1 MSFLKIAVIGGGAAG
16 LMAACSAEK
25 NDRTVIVLYEKNAF
39 LGKKLAITGKGRCN
53 VTNTASVAEM
63 EQFILRGAKF
73 LRTALYAFPPEA
85 VRSFFEEAGVPLKE
99 ERGGRVFPVSDK
111 ARDVVDALAKKA
123 LEDPRVTLRKEAV
136 LSVDKTERG
145 FLIKSEKR
153 TDVFD
158 RVLIATGGKSY
169 PLTGSTGDGYR
180 FAEANGHSI
189 VPPAPALVPL
199 TVKESLPLEAM
210 GLSLK
215 NCALKVKTL
224 SGKTVYEDFGEMLF
238 CHFGI
243 SGPMVLSASS
253 HLDFQK
259 ETNYRVFLDLK
270 PALTEEMLDRRI
282 LSDFEENRNRDLI
295 NAMNRLLPQ
304 KLIAPV
310 LNLAVSDARKKV
322 HLVTREERRHLVEV
336 IKNLPLT
343 VTGTRPLAEG
353 IITRGGVSLKEI
365 DPRTM
370 ESRLTP
376 GLFFAGEVMD
386 ADALT
391 GGFNL
396 QIAFSTGF
404 LAGESISRE
413 EL

>member
-1 MSFLKIAVIGGGAAG
+1 MKIAIIGGGAAG
-16 LMAACSAEK
+16 LMAAA
-25 NDRTVIVLYEKNAF
+25 TVKRSERNTVVLYDKNAF

-53 VTNTASVAEM
+53 VTNTASVSEM
-63 EQFILRGAKF
+63 EGMIPRGGKF

-85 VRSFFEEAGVPLKE
+85 VRSFFESAGVPLKE

-111 ARDVVDALAKKA
+111 ARDVVDALVKKA
-123 LEDPRVTLRKEAV
+123 LENPRVTLCKEAV
-136 LSVDKTERG
+136 LSIEKNDRG
-145 FLIKSEKR
+145 FSVKSEKR
-153 TDVFD
+153 TEEFD
-158 RVLIATGGKSY
+158 RVLIATGGSSY

-180 FAEANGHSI
+180 FAKALGHSI
-189 VPPAPALVPL
+189 VSPAPALVPL
-199 TVKESLPLEAM
+199 TTAEALPKEAM

-215 NCALKVKTL
+215 NAALTVKTV

-253 HLDFQK
+253 YLDFEK
-259 ETNYRVFLDLK
+259 EKEYRVFLDLK
-270 PALTEEMLDRRI
+270 PALSEEALDKRI
-282 LSDFEENRNRDLI
+282 LSDFEENRNRDLV

-304 KLIAPV
+304 KLISPI
-310 LNLAVSDARKKV
+310 LAQARLDERKKV
-322 HLVTREERRHLVEV
+322 HLVTREERQRLADAM
-336 IKNLPLT
+336 KKLPLT
-343 VTGTRPLAEG
+343 VTGTRPIAEA

-365 DPRTM
+365 NPRTM
-370 ESRLTP
+370 ESKLVS
-376 GLFFAGEVMD
+376 GLYFAGEVLD

-413 EL
+413 DL

>member
-1 MSFLKIAVIGGGAAG
+1 MKIAIIGGGAAG
-16 LMAACSAEK
+16 LTAAATADQNEK
-25 NDRTVIVLYEKNAF
+25 NTVVLYDKNAF

-53 VTNTASVAEM
+53 VTNTATVAET
-63 EQFILRGAKF
+63 EQMIPRGGKF

-85 VRSFFEEAGVPLKE
+85 VRAFFEDAGVPLKE

-111 ARDVVDALAKKA
+111 ARDVVDALVKKA
-123 LEDPRVTLRKEAV
+123 LDNPRVTLRKEAV
-136 LSVDKTERG
+136 LSLEKNEEG
-145 FLIKSEKR
+145 FLVKSEKR
-153 TDVFD
+153 TDLFD
-158 RVLIATGGKSY
+158 RVLVATGGKSY

-180 FAEANGHSI
+180 FAEGLGHAV
-189 VPPAPALVPL
+189 VPPSPALVPL
-199 TVKESLPLEAM
+199 VTSESLPKEAM

-215 NCALKVKTL
+215 NTALTVKTT

-253 HLDFQK
+253 YLDFEK
-259 ETNYRVFLDLK
+259 EKQYRIFLDLK
-270 PALTEEMLDRRI
+270 PALSEEALDKRI
-282 LSDFEENRNRDLI
+282 LSDFGENRNRDLI

-304 KLIAPV
+304 KLIVPILKAAK
-310 LNLAVSDARKKV
+310 LDERKKV
-322 HLVTREERRHLVEV
+322 HLITREERRRLADA

-343 VTGTRPLAEG
+343 VTGTRPIAEA
-353 IITRGGVSLKEI
+353 IVTRGGVSLKEI
-365 DPRTM
+365 NPRTM
-370 ESRLTP
+370 ESKLVP
-376 GLFFAGEVMD
+376 GLFFAGEVLD

-404 LAGESISRE
+404 LAGENILRE

>member
-1 MSFLKIAVIGGGAAG
+1 MKIAIIGGGAAG
-16 LMAACSAEK
+16 LMAATTAAK
-25 NDRTVIVLYEKNAF
+25 NGQNAIILYEKNAF

-63 EQFILRGAKF
+63 EQVIPRGAKF
-73 LRTALYAFPPEA
+73 LRTALYAFPPDA
-85 VRSFFEEAGVPLKE
+85 VRAFFEEAGVPLKE

-111 ARDVVDALAKKA
+111 ARDVVDALVKKA
-123 LEDPRVTLRKEAV
+123 LASPAVTLRKEAV
-136 LSVDKTERG
+136 ISVEKTDAG
-145 FLIKSEKR
+145 FLVKSEKR
-153 TDVFD
+153 LDAFD
-158 RVLIATGGKSY
+158 RVLVATGGKSY

-180 FAEANGHSI
+180 FAAELGHSI

-199 TVKESLPLEAM
+199 TTKESLPREAM

-253 HLDFQK
+253 HLDFEK
-259 ETNYRVFLDLK
+259 EKNYRVFLDLK
-270 PALTEEMLDRRI
+270 PALTEEALDRRI

-304 KLIAPV
+304 KLIAP
-310 LNLAVSDARKKV
+310 LLALAVLDERKKV
-322 HLVTREERRHLVEV
+322 NLITREERRRLVEAM
-336 IKNLPLT
+336 KNLPLT
-343 VTGTRPLAEG
+343 ATGTRPIAEA
-353 IITRGGVSLKEI
+353 IVTRGGVSLKEVN
-365 DPRTM
+365 PRTM
-370 ESRLTP
+370 ESKTVQ
-376 GLFFAGEVMD
+376 GLYFAGEVLD

-396 QIAFSTGF
+396 QIAFSTGY
-404 LAGESISRE
+404 LAGESISQE

>member
-1 MSFLKIAVIGGGAAG
+1 MKIAIIGGGAAG
-16 LMAACSAEK
+16 LTAACFAAKAPKAE
-25 NDRTVIVLYEKNAF
+25 IVLYEKNAF

-63 EQFILRGAKF
+63 ERVIPRGAKF

-111 ARDVVDALAKKA
+111 ARDVVDALVKKA
-123 LEDPRVTLRKEAV
+123 LASTRVTLRKETV
-136 LSVDKTERG
+136 LSVKKEKS
-145 FLIKSEKR
+145 FLIETEKR
-153 TDVFD
+153 VDTFD

-180 FAEANGHSI
+180 FAEELGHRTI
-189 VPPAPALVPL
+189 PPAPALVPL
-199 TVKESLPLEAM
+199 ITLESLPQEAM

-224 SGKTVYEDFGEMLF
+224 AGKTVYEDFGEMLF

-253 HLDFQK
+253 YLDFEK
-259 ETNYRVFLDLK
+259 EKQYHVFLDLK
-270 PALTEEMLDRRI
+270 PALSPEALDRRI

-304 KLIAPV
+304 KLIAPI
-310 LNLAVSDARKKV
+310 LSLAVPDARKKV
-322 HLVTREERRHLVEV
+322 HLVTREERRRLVETM
-336 IKNLPLT
+336 KNLPLT
-343 VTGTRPLAEG
+343 VTGTRPLSEG
-353 IITRGGVSLKEI
+353 IVTRGGVSLKEI

-370 ESRLTP
+370 QSKLVP
-376 GLFFAGEVMD
+376 NLFFAGEVID

-396 QIAFSTGF
+396 QIAFSTGY
-404 LAGESISRE
+404 LAGENISRE
-413 EL
+413 VL

>member
-1 MSFLKIAVIGGGAAG
+1 MKIAIIGGGAAG
-16 LMAACSAEK
+16 LMAAATVERNDK
-25 NDRTVIVLYEKNAF
+25 NTVVLYDKNAF

-53 VTNTASVAEM
+53 VTNTASVSEM
-63 EQFILRGAKF
+63 EQMIPRGGKF
-73 LRTALYAFPPEA
+73 LRTALYAFPQDS
-85 VRSFFEEAGVPLKE
+85 VRSFFEDAGVPLKE
-99 ERGGRVFPVSDK
+99 ERGGRVFPVSDR
-111 ARDVVDALAKKA
+111 ARDVVNALVKRA
-123 LEDPRVTLRKEAV
+123 LENPRVTLRKEGV
-136 LSVDKTERG
+136 LSVDKNEEG
-145 FLIKSEKR
+145 FTVKSDKQ
-153 TDVFD
+153 TDLFD

-180 FAEANGHSI
+180 FAEGLGHSI
-189 VPPAPALVPL
+189 VSPAPALVPL
-199 TVKESLPLEAM
+199 TTRESLPKDAM

-215 NCALKVKTL
+215 NTALTVKTL

-253 HLDFQK
+253 YLDFEK
-259 ETNYRVFLDLK
+259 EKEYRVFLDLK
-270 PALTEEMLDRRI
+270 PALTEEALDKRI
-282 LSDFEENRNRDLI
+282 LADLEENRNRDLI

-304 KLIAPV
+304 KLIAPI
-310 LNLAVSDARKKV
+310 LALARMEERKKA
-322 HLVTREERRHLVEV
+322 HLVTREERRRLVEAM
-336 IKNLPLT
+336 KKLPLT
-343 VTGTRPLAEG
+343 ATGTRPIAEA
-353 IITRGGVSLKEI
+353 IVTRGGVSLKEI

-370 ESRLTP
+370 ESKLVS
-376 GLFFAGEVMD
+376 GLYFAGEVLD

-404 LAGESISRE
+404 LAGESITRE

>member
-1 MSFLKIAVIGGGAAG
+1 MKIAIIGGGAAG
-16 LMAACSAEK
+16 LMAAFSAHQAGQA
-25 NDRTVIVLYEKNAF
+25 TIVLYEKNAF

-63 EQFILRGAKF
+63 ERVIPRGAKF
-73 LRTALYAFPPEA
+73 LRTALYAFPPDA
-85 VRSFFEEAGVPLKE
+85 VRSFFEDAGVPLKE

-111 ARDVVDALAKKA
+111 ARDVVDALVKQA
-123 LEDPRVTLRKEAV
+123 LDSPQVTLRREAV
-136 LSVDKTERG
+136 LSVEKDGDLFR
-145 FLIKSEKR
+145 LKSENG
-153 TDVFD
+153 TDHFD

-180 FAEANGHSI
+180 FAEKLGHHVVS
-189 VPPAPALVPL
+189 PAPALVPL
-199 TVKESLPLEAM
+199 ITKEAFPEEAM

-215 NCALKVKTL
+215 NCALCVKTP

-253 HLDFQK
+253 YLDFEK
-259 ETNYRVFLDLK
+259 EKQYQFFLDLK
-270 PALTEEMLDRRI
+270 PALSPEMLDRRI

-304 KLIAPV
+304 KLIVPI
-310 LNLAVSDARKKV
+310 LILAQLDLRKKV
-322 HLVTREERRHLVEV
+322 HLITREERRRLGEV
-336 IKNLPLT
+336 IKRLPLT
-343 VTGTRPLAEG
+343 VTGTRPLSEG
-353 IITRGGVSLKEI
+353 IVTRGGVSLKEI

-370 ESRLTP
+370 QSKLVP

-413 EL
+413 VL

>member
-1 MSFLKIAVIGGGAAG
+1 MIGGGAAG
-16 LMAACSAEK
+16 LMAACAADKTPET
-25 NDRTVIVLYEKNAF
+25 DVVLYEKNAF

-53 VTNTASVAEM
+53 VTNSAGVADM
-63 EQFILRGAKF
+63 EGVIPRGAKF

-85 VRSFFEEAGVPLKE
+85 VRSFFEDAGVPLKE
-99 ERGGRVFPVSDK
+99 ERGGRIFPVSDK
-111 ARDVVDALAKKA
+111 ARDVVDALVKKA
-123 LEDPRVTLRKEAV
+123 LASPRVTLRKEAV
-136 LSVDKTERG
+136 LSVKKEEEG
-145 FLIKSEKR
+145 FLVQSEKG
-153 TDVFD
+153 TEHFD

-180 FAEANGHSI
+180 FAEALGHSVI
-189 VPPAPALVPL
+189 PPAPALVPL
-199 TVKESLPLEAM
+199 ITEESLPKEAM

-215 NCALKVKTL
+215 NCALKVKTP

-253 HLDFQK
+253 YLDFQK
-259 ETNYRVFLDLK
+259 EKTYHVFLDLK
-270 PALTEEMLDRRI
+270 PALSEEALDRRI
-282 LSDFEENRNRDLI
+282 LSDFEENHNRDLI
-295 NAMNRLLPQ
+295 NALNRLLPQ
-304 KLIAPV
+304 KLILPI
-310 LNLAVSDARKKV
+310 LSMAVSDVRKKV
-322 HLVTREERRHLVEV
+322 HLVTREERRSLVNA

-370 ESRLTP
+370 QSKITP

-404 LAGESISRE
+404 LAGESITRE
-413 EL
+413 DL

>member
-1 MSFLKIAVIGGGAAG
+1 MKIAIIGGGAAG
-16 LMAACSAEK
+16 LMAASAAEK
-25 NDRTVIVLYEKNAF
+25 TPATDIVLYEKNAF

-63 EQFILRGAKF
+63 EGMIPRGAKF
-73 LRTALYAFPPEA
+73 LRSALYAFPPEA
-85 VRSFFEEAGVPLKE
+85 VRAFFEEAGVPLKE

-111 ARDVVDALAKKA
+111 ARDVVDALVKKA
-123 LEDPRVTLRKEAV
+123 LASPRVTLRKEEV
-136 LSVDKTERG
+136 LSVEKSENG
-145 FLIKSEKR
+145 FVVKSEKKA
-153 TDVFD
+153 DVFD

-180 FAEANGHSI
+180 FARELGHT
-189 VPPAPALVPL
+189 VTPLAPALVPL
-199 TVKESLPLEAM
+199 LVRESLPKEAM

-215 NCALKVKTL
+215 NCALSIKTL

-253 HLDFQK
+253 YLDFEK
-259 ETNYRVFLDLK
+259 EKSYRVFLDLK
-270 PALTEEMLDRRI
+270 PALSEEMLDKRI
-282 LSDFEENRNRDLI
+282 LSDFRENQNRDLI

-304 KLIAPV
+304 KLIAP
-310 LNLAVSDARKKV
+310 LLAAAELDERKKV
-322 HLVTREERRHLVEV
+322 NLITKEERHRLIGALKH
-336 IKNLPLT
+336 LPLT
-343 VTGTRPLAEG
+343 AVGTRPLAEG

-370 ESRLTP
+370 ESKLFK
-376 GLFFAGEVMD
+376 GLFFAGEILD

>member
-1 MSFLKIAVIGGGAAG
+1 MKIAIIGGGAAG
-16 LMAACSAEK
+16 LMAACATEK
-25 NDRTVIVLYEKNAF
+25 ADRTSVVLYEKNAF

-53 VTNTASVAEM
+53 VTNTASVAET
-63 EQFILRGAKF
+63 EQVIPRGAKF

-85 VRSFFEEAGVPLKE
+85 VRSFFEDAGVPLKE

-111 ARDVVDALAKKA
+111 ARDIVDALVKKA
-123 LEDPRVTLRKEAV
+123 LSDPRVTLRKEEV
-136 LSVDKTERG
+136 LSVSRDESG
-145 FLIKSEKR
+145 FTVKSEKR
-153 TDVFD
+153 SDTFD

-180 FAEANGHSI
+180 FAKELGHS
-189 VPPAPALVPL
+189 VVSPAPSLVPL
-199 TVKESLPLEAM
+199 VTKEGLPREAM

-253 HLDFQK
+253 YLDFEK
-259 ETNYRVFLDLK
+259 EKSYRVFLDLK
-270 PALTEEMLDRRI
+270 PALDAETLDRRV

-304 KLIAPV
+304 KLIAPI
-310 LNLAVSDARKKV
+310 LDAAGLDARKKV
-322 HLVTREERRHLVEV
+322 HLVTKQERHALVETM
-336 IKNLPLT
+336 KNLPLT
-343 VTGTRPLAEG
+343 VTGTRPLSEA
-353 IITRGGVSLKEI
+353 IVTRGGISLKEI

-370 ESRLTP
+370 QSRLTK
-376 GLFFAGEVMD
+376 GLFFAGEVLD

-404 LAGESISRE
+404 LAGENISRE
-413 EL
+413 DL